1 MTPTPGVEFRV
12 LGGTQMDVTVPAG
25 HAQQEPD
32 LFLALVVAADL
43 AADELVRHLVTQPV
57 ACATYDPDV
66 LRKQAGFLMQF
77 AVHGLFRRLA
87 VLDAA
92 LRKLPGVFADSLA
105 PENLVTC
112 VDEDDADVRAKA
124 FTIEHDCT
132 SNPLELRRL

>member
-1 MTPTPGVEFRV
+1 MVR
-12 LGGTQMDVTVPAG
+12 GTQVDVAIAAD

-32 LFLALVVAADL
+32 LLLALIVAADF
-43 AADELVRHLVTQPV
+43 AADELVRHLITQPV
-57 ACATYDPDV
+57 ARATDDPDV
-66 LRKQAGFLMQF
+66 LRKQADFFLQL